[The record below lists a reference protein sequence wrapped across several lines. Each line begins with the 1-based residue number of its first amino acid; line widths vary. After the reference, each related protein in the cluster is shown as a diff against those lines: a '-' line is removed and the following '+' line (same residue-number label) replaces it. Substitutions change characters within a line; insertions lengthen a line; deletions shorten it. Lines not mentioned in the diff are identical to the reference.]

1 MPLFSQVSQFFP
13 LILAPGV
20 VALARRQKRLAWI
33 DGPLLVWSCVVGAA
47 VLWTLLLAAAMG
59 EDIGRAVVARG
70 VIMGLTSAL
79 ADTWATR
86 KTVDPP
92 EPDALLPGQVRGTS
106 PSGGSVTV
114 EGVVGPR
121 DTQVAPVDVT
131 PMAPSG
137 MRAMDLDFG
146 K

>member
-1 MPLFSQVSQFFP
+1 MPLFPQVAQFFP

-33 DGPLLVWSCVVGAA
+33 DGPLLVWCCVVGAA

-59 EDIGRAVVARG
+59 EDITRAVVARG

-86 KTVDPP
+86 KTADPP
-92 EPDALLPGQVRGTS
+92 EPDAQV
-106 PSGGSVTV
+106 PADAPTV
-114 EGVVGPR
+114 
-121 DTQVAPVDVT
+121 VAAPPDVT
-131 PMAPSG
+131 PVAPSG
-137 MRAMDLDFG
+137 ARAMDLDFG